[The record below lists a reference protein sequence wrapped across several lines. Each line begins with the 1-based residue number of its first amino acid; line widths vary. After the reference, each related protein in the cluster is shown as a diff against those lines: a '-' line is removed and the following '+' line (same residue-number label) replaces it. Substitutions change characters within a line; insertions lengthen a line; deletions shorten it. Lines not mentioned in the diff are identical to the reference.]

1 MAKEDSSEREVN
13 AIIRV
18 EGGTADEGT
27 LEIYDAATMIHGI
40 ARAVNIVAHAFS
52 KDEEIRVKAHNA
64 HGVKTLLHSSKKG
77 CFEEQ
82 IDIVFS
88 NKLASKIGHSVI
100 TNNFWDYLNYCW
112 SMSVGV
118 DYTPTSSHLRKILEK
133 DADFGYV
140 VGDALESAM
149 LELHKPVARDSKV
162 KIFLARPR
170 VGDMLTLNKDTL
182 AFVNTRTENSEIL
195 TFTGN
200 VTRFNV
206 LSDFGRLFSN
216 SEQRVV
222 SFKIAEAEHNKMQKL
237 VIQSMKDRVEG
248 KGGKLTFQASQVL
261 SSQGL
266 VKRYVVHSIEATN
279 AE

>member
-1 MAKEDSSEREVN
+1 MTKVDSSGKEVS

-18 EGGTADEGT
+18 EGGTADDGT

-40 ARAVNIVAHAFS
+40 ARAVNIVAHSFS
-52 KDEEIRVKAHNA
+52 KNEEIRVKAHNA
-64 HGVKTLLHSSKKG
+64 HGVRTLLHSSKKG

-88 NKLASKIGHSVI
+88 SKLASKIGRSVI
-100 TNNFWDYLNYCW
+100 SNNFWDYLTYCW
-112 SMSVGV
+112 AMSVGL
-118 DYTPTSSHLRKILEK
+118 DYSPTSSHLRKILEK

-149 LELHKPVARDSKV
+149 LELHKPIARGSEV
-162 KIFLARPR
+162 RIFLARPR

-182 AFVNTRTENSEIL
+182 AFVNTRTENSAL
-195 TFTGN
+195 LKFSGN

-216 SEQRVV
+216 KENRVV
-222 SFKIAEAEHNKMQKL
+222 SFKLAEAENNKMQKL

-248 KGGKLTFQASQVL
+248 RGGSLTFSASQVL

-266 VKRYVVHSIEATN
+266 VKRYVVHNIEAAN

>member
-1 MAKEDSSEREVN
+1 MAKEDSSEKEVN

-18 EGGTADEGT
+18 EGGTADDGM

-82 IDIVFS
+82 IDIIFS
-88 NKLASKIGHSVI
+88 HKLAAKIGHSVI
-100 TNNFWDYLNYCW
+100 SSHFWDYLNYCW
-112 SMSVGV
+112 SMAVGV
-118 DYTPTSSHLRKILEK
+118 DYAPTSSHLRNILEK
-133 DADFGYV
+133 DEDFGYI

-149 LELHKPVARDSKV
+149 LELHKPIARDSKV
-162 KIFLARPR
+162 RIFVARPR
-170 VGDMLTLNKDTL
+170 VGDMLTLTKDTL
-182 AFVNTRTENSEIL
+182 AFVNTRTENTERL
-195 TFTGN
+195 TFSGN

-216 SEQRVV
+216 SEKRVV
-222 SFKIAEAEHNKMQKL
+222 SFKLAEAESNKMQKL

-248 KGGKLTFQASQVL
+248 KGGRLIFQASQVL

-266 VKRYVVHSIEATN
+266 VKRYVVHNIETAD